1 MITETA
7 YAGKAGPYSFDRIY
21 GGWWKA
27 NVLFDAKAAVTR
39 SAGRYL
45 RAIASAGSYA

>member
-1 MITETA
+1 MITETV
-7 YAGKAGPYSFDRIY
+7 YAGKAGPFSFDEIY

-27 NVLFDAKAAVTR
+27 NVLSNAKVAVAR

-45 RAIASAGSYA
+45 RAIG